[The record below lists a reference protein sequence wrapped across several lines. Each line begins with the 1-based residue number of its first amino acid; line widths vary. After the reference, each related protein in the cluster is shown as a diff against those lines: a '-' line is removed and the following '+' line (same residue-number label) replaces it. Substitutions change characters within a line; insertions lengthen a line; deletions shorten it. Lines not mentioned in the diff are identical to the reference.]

1 VTKTIIDAV
10 GANVITLIY
19 KEIQATVI
27 ITGLAA
33 DTTTESGYIPT
44 KIDLKYPEAS
54 FVNHRFR
61 GPMES
66 DKLNNYAFF
75 LKENL
80 NELFGIYNDLE
91 NQYKTITNSMT
102 RLSNTGTNTL
112 NECTRLSNTIN
123 KWAKDKRLYPKA
135 NV

>member
-44 KIDLKYPEAS
+44 KIDLKYP
-54 FVNHRFR
+54 
-61 GPMES
+61 
-66 DKLNNYAFF
+66 
-75 LKENL
+75 
-80 NELFGIYNDLE
+80 DLP
-91 NQYKTITNSMT
+91 S
-102 RLSNTGTNTL
+102 
-112 NECTRLSNTIN
+112 
-123 KWAKDKRLYPKA
+123 
-135 NV
+135 